1 MADPASAP
9 TSVPDAIATGASAL
23 VLATFGL
30 TLPQLGVGFMA
41 SLLGL
46 AHAQPA
52 SPWFAASRFIAS
64 AICSASMGAAIGE
77 RMGLGS
83 VGTNGLIVLCGLT
96 LHLLIGYM
104 GNRFGVIADAG
115 LKKAGLD
122 IDGGKQ

>member
-9 TSVPDAIATGASAL
+9 TSVPGAIATGASAL
-23 VLATFGL
+23 VLAAFGL

-46 AHAQPA
+46 AHAPPA

-64 AICSASMGAAIGE
+64 AICSASLGAAIGE
-77 RMGLGS
+77 R
-83 VGTNGLIVLCGLT
+83 VNWWIGTNGLIVLCGLT

>member
-9 TSVPDAIATGASAL
+9 TSLPGAVATGASAL
-23 VLATFGL
+23 ALAAFGL

-52 SPWFAASRFIAS
+52 SPMFAASRFVAS
-64 AICSASMGAAIGE
+64 GICSASLGAAIGE
-77 RMGLGS
+77 RIGLGA
-83 VGTNGLIVLCGLT
+83 VATNGLIVLCGLT

-115 LKKAGLD
+115 LRRAGLD
-122 IDGGKQ
+122 VDGGGK